1 MNIIEILYVRFHT
14 FTDHNSDNTHDYG
27 NTIEYHDRPL
37 AAFKVFHFVKTA
49 ASCANYMQCALQ
61 IMLCSILC
69 YSCLL
74 VVSIIEYYFFLRTS
88 SHIPI

>member
-49 ASCANYMQCALQ
+49 ASCAN
-61 IMLCSILC
+61 
-69 YSCLL
+69 
-74 VVSIIEYYFFLRTS
+74 
-88 SHIPI
+88 